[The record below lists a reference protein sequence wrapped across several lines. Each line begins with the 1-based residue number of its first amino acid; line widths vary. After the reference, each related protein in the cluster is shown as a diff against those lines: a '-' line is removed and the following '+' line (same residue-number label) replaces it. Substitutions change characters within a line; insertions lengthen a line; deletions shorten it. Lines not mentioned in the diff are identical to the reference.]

1 MMKHI
6 NRILAV
12 AALFMLAVIP
22 VRADDLDDY
31 AQILD
36 RVEAGFWR
44 AMFSS
49 SESSRAGYKKMV
61 LSLNSIARKIHNAEY
76 IAGIPHNTGDFINSS
91 VRINSMLDRQL
102 PSYRKANMTMPTLK
116 KSNLTNFRQKVAREQ
131 KRNSKRGL
139 IPYEE
144 LSLNE
149 YRIFLDEIKDENIR
163 LIERR
168 IRSNRTLGNGA
179 KEDLIKTAESF
190 YKYVAD
196 LRYTVLKLRQQHKLF
211 RKADNKTAR

>member
-1 MMKHI
+1 MKQI
-6 NRILAV
+6 SRIFAAAAV
-12 AALFMLAVIP
+12 LMAAVLP

-31 AQILD
+31 ARALD

-49 SESSRAGYKKMV
+49 SESSRAGYKKVV
-61 LSLNSIARKIHNAEY
+61 LSLNTIARKIHQAEFV
-76 IAGIPHNTGDFINSS
+76 AGIPHNTGDFINSS

-102 PSYRKANMTMPTLK
+102 PSYRKANITMPTLK
-116 KSNLTNFRQKVAREQ
+116 KSNLTVFRQKVAREQ
-131 KRNSKRGL
+131 KRNSRRGL

-144 LSLNE
+144 LDLE
-149 YRIFLDEIKDENIR
+149 DYRAFLDEVRDENIR

-168 IRSNRTLGNGA
+168 IRTNRGIGSGS
-179 KEDLIKTAESF
+179 KEDLIKIAESF
-190 YKYVAD
+190 YKYVSD

-211 RKADNKTAR
+211 RKQDKKTSR

>member
-1 MMKHI
+1 MKHLS
-6 NRILAV
+6 RIFAV
-12 AALFMLAVIP
+12 AALFMLAVLP

-31 AQILD
+31 ARTLD

-49 SESSRAGYKKMV
+49 SESSRANYRKTV
-61 LSLNSIARKIHNAEY
+61 LKLNTIAKKIHQAEFV
-76 IAGIPHNTGDFINSS
+76 AGIPHNTGDFINSS

-116 KSNLTNFRQKVAREQ
+116 KSDLTTFRQKVGREQ
-131 KRNSKRGL
+131 KRNSRRGL

-144 LSLNE
+144 LVLDE
-149 YRIFLDEIKDENIR
+149 YRSFLDEVRDENIQ

-168 IRSNRTLGNGA
+168 IRANRAIGSGS
-179 KEDLIKTAESF
+179 KEDLIKVAESF

-211 RKADNKTAR
+211 CKEDRKTSR